1 MAEAVKRRD
10 EDASGWTR
18 GRPDRGAPAAQP
30 FLDEESLLPPRATA
44 DGTSRRILVSALV
57 LFAELGYHG
66 VSVREIA
73 RGAGVRASSM
83 YEYRAS
89 KQELLRELMLIGHHE
104 HQHRLQDALAEA
116 GEDPAERMRAI
127 VRAHVTFHA
136 SYPLLG
142 RTCNRDFDVL
152 DPASL
157 ESVVRVRRAS
167 EHLIYDAVQAG
178 IEAGRFQVPDSWL
191 ASAAI
196 GGMGIRVSEWF
207 GPNAGYDVDKVAGVY
222 ADYALRLLG
231 CAEAPVQT

>member
-1 MAEAVKRRD
+1 MAEAVKPQD
-10 EDASGWTR
+10 EAAAGWTR
-18 GRPDRGAPAAQP
+18 GRSDRGAPAAQRVI
-30 FLDEESLLPPRATA
+30 DGEALLPARASA

-57 LFAELGYHG
+57 LFAEQGYHG

-89 KQELLRELMLIGHHE
+89 KQDLLRELMLIGHGE
-104 HQHRLQDALAEA
+104 HQHRLYEALAIA
-116 GEDPAERMRAI
+116 GVDSADRMRAL

-136 SYPLLG
+136 LYPLLA
-142 RTCNRDFDVL
+142 RACNRDFDVL

-157 ESVVRVRRAS
+157 EDVVKVRRAS
-167 EHLIYDAVQAG
+167 ERLIYAAVEAG
-178 IEAGRFQVPDSWL
+178 IEAGRFHVPDAWL

-207 GPNAGYDVDKVAGVY
+207 GPNAGYDVEAVADVY
-222 ADYALRLLG
+222 AEYALRLLG
-231 CAEAPVQT
+231 A